1 MKMSKKIGIVSVC
14 VALICALSACNLA
27 DMEFGG
33 LVGELLNG
41 SGHTGV
47 VPEHQPPVEET
58 NDWFDRTDVDIGVM
72 PGGIPNQIVVDGGEI
87 ILYETIGTS
96 QLKDTDEDSIIRR
109 TQLEMEEYVWATYNV
124 GMSHKLADSADAMLD
139 VVKSDVLAGSGI
151 NYMCY
156 LPLSQIGEI
165 STSGLFY
172 SNHDLALELNN
183 GCWFT
188 DFNAD
193 LCIGDRQYAFAGYLT
208 PYVQMNVD
216 VLVYNQE
223 MLAEHGFNLY
233 NCYYS
238 GQWTL
243 DELYRLS
250 KQMYVDLNANGQM
263 DTGDT
268 FAVVYPENFTDHIFY
283 GSGVDL
289 FDKGQMFYMHSEE
302 TVLGMCDL
310 ANKIRE
316 MSLHAL
322 AFEAE
327 ALFLEGHSAFYATTL
342 ADYAGLD
349 GGEAMVTYA
358 SMQTGV
364 VPTPYYTAT
373 TGYASHV
380 DPDVTPVLAIP
391 CNAAPEIGSALNAL
405 SVLAGQ
411 YYTSVLDTWLY
422 KVCPSE
428 DALDLARRA
437 MDNVSCDV
445 DAIMLEAAGHNC
457 NPVLV
462 SNPASYLSQYAK
474 QFEKELTV
482 IYRKVESNS

>member
-139 VVKSDVLAGSGI
+139 VVKSDVLAGSGN

-289 FDKGQMFYMHSEE
+289 FDKGQAFYVHSEE
-302 TVLGMCDL
+302 TVFGLCDL
-310 ANKIRE
+310 AHNIRE
-316 MSLHAL
+316 TSLHAYE
-322 AFEAE
+322 FEAE
-327 ALFLEGHSAFYATTL
+327 ALFLEGRAAFYATTL
-342 ADYAGLD
+342 ADFAGFD
-349 GGEAMVTYA
+349 GGDPMASYA
-358 SMQTGV
+358 SMEIGA

-380 DPDVTPVLAIP
+380 DPNKTPVLAIP
-391 CNAAPEIGSALNAL
+391 YSTSAELGSVLNGL
-405 SVLAGQ
+405 SMLAGQ
-411 YYTSVLDTWLY
+411 FYA
-422 KVCPSE
+422 P
-428 DALDLARRA
+428 A
-437 MDNVSCDV
+437 MDNALYKACPSDDALELARMAMISVSCDV
-445 DAIMLEAAGHNC
+445 DSIMLGALGYNC
-457 NPVLV
+457 NPVSV
-462 SNPASYLSQYAK
+462 DNPASHFAQYGK
-474 QFEKELTV
+474 QLDKELAK
-482 IYRKVESNS
+482 IYEKINK